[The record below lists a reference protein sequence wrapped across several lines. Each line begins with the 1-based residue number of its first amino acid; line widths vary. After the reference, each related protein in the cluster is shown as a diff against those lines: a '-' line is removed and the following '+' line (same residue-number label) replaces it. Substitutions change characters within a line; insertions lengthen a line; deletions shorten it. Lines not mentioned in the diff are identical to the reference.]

1 MKYQEVRQPLLVLP
15 AYRARNQQRRCQRP
29 LRNYSCPS
37 HQQDIAD
44 GHIDMLPSFSGRFRM
59 FQITPRCMKYMN
71 YYLTICIWNIN
82 MNCMKYMKCIEY
94 MKCMNAW
101 NAWNAWNEGMI
112 LSSHQSSLK
121 PLKSLRRICQ
131 SRKAGAYVCCA
142 RDEAHP
148 LNVCSFLHDW
158 RFLHAGFLHQANAGA
173 SWFMPCRSLVHSG
186 TAFLTHLH
194 DGINAVGLY
203 GWKASE
209 RYCK

>member
-94 MKCMNAW
+94 MKCMKCMKWRND
-101 NAWNAWNEGMI
+101 
-112 LSSHQSSLK
+112 LVQSPVKSQAIEVFAQDLPEQK
-121 PLKSLRRICQ
+121 GRSLRLLRTWRSSPTKRMQFSAWLAFSACRFSPPSQ
-131 SRKAGAYVCCA
+131 CW
-142 RDEAHP
+142 
-148 LNVCSFLHDW
+148 SFLVY
-158 RFLHAGFLHQANAGA
+158 A
-173 SWFMPCRSLVHSG
+173 M
-186 TAFLTHLH
+186 
-194 DGINAVGLY
+194 
-203 GWKASE
+203 
-209 RYCK
+209 